1 MELIEEISINDVW
14 QHNVNLLIGS
24 GASFGLF
31 PTLATEMDGE
41 SIETLGK
48 YFEDTGRS
56 ELKTLLFMH
65 YYKNCIEPVIS
76 FDLESIKVG
85 AKTLKGISDKKKL
98 AVIENYKQLLLTLR
112 SIASRNKSQL
122 KANIFTTN
130 YDSCFAE
137 AYEELLL
144 DHANLDFTLNDGSKG
159 FRRKFLEAR
168 NFDTLEV
175 RHSVFGKNKH
185 EIPQAN
191 LIHLHG
197 SAFWN
202 LDNTRISVNY
212 DDNKSKYDDDFFDG
226 IEDELDELD
235 DILNDEDSDRDD
247 FDDIDFGAEF
257 SRIED
262 EFWETYKQLPIVNP
276 TKWKFHETVFD
287 EHYYQML
294 RLMSYELEKHDS
306 VLVVF
311 GFSFADEHITNLI
324 KRSLGNKSLTMY
336 ICCFDKST
344 TEAMEELFGSF
355 NNVKLVSRD
364 TPLDF
369 SLFNTEVFKLPS

>member
-1 MELIEEISINDVW
+1 MELIKEISINDVW

-48 YFEDTGRS
+48 YFDDSGKG
-56 ELKTLLFMH
+56 ELKTLLFIH
-65 YYKNCIEPVIS
+65 YYRNCIEPVIG

-85 AKTLKGISDKKKL
+85 AMTTKGTSDKKKL

-112 SIASRNKSQL
+112 AIASRNKSQL

-144 DHANLDFTLNDGSKG
+144 EHANLDFTLNDGSKG

-175 RHSVFGKNKH
+175 RHSVFGRNKC

-191 LIHLHG
+191 LVHLHG

-202 LDNTRISVNY
+202 LDNSRISVNY
-212 DDNKSKYDDDFFDG
+212 DDNKPKFDDDFFDD
-226 IEDELDELD
+226 IEEELEELE
-235 DILNDEDSDRDD
+235 DILNDKGSDRDD
-247 FDDIDFGAEF
+247 FDSIEFGAEF
-257 SRIED
+257 NRIEE
-262 EFWETYKQLPIVNP
+262 EFWDVYKKLPIVNP

-294 RLMSYELEKHDS
+294 RLMSYELEKQDS

-336 ICCFDKST
+336 ICCFDIPT
-344 TEAMEELFGSF
+344 TEIMTKLFGSF
-355 NNVKLVSRD
+355 NNVKLVTRD
-364 TPLDF
+364 AFLDF
-369 SLFNTEVFKLPS
+369 NLFNSEVFKLPS

>member
-1 MELIEEISINDVW
+1 MELIEEININDVW
-14 QHNVNLLIGS
+14 QQNVNLLIGS

-31 PTLATEMDGE
+31 PTLATQMEGE

-48 YFEDTGRS
+48 YFEDTGKS
-56 ELKTLLFMH
+56 KLKTLLFMH
-65 YYKNCIEPVIS
+65 YYRNCIEPVIS

-85 AKTLKGISDKKKL
+85 AKTPKGISDKKKL

-112 SIASRNKSQL
+112 AIASRNKSQL

-175 RHSVFGKNKH
+175 RHSVFGRNKC

-191 LIHLHG
+191 LVHLHG
-197 SAFWN
+197 SAFWS

-212 DDNKSKYDDDFFDG
+212 DDNKSKYDNDFFDD

-235 DILNDEDSDRDD
+235 DILNDKDSDRDD
-247 FDDIDFGAEF
+247 FDDIDFGTEF

-262 EFWETYKQLPIVNP
+262 EFWETYKKLPIVNP

-294 RLMSYELEKHDS
+294 RLMSYELEKQDS